1 MVSTSSVGSG
11 AVVGLVGPNG
21 AGKTTLLKIISTL
34 LQPTTGHVLVDGYD
48 PSHDARA
55 VRDRIGLVLAD
66 DRALY
71 WRLTGRENLEF
82 FGVMHGLTSRDAR
95 ARAGVLLDQ
104 VGLASRDK
112 LVFGYSSGMRARLS
126 LARALLARPP
136 LLLLDE
142 PTRALDPI
150 ASAAVAGM
158 IRGPG
163 RRGHRGVAVEPSSRR
178 DRTGMRPDRRGDRR
192 LGAFRGN
199 GRRTSRE
206 MAGSRA
212 PSASS
217 SRRSPIHRSTRSMD
231 WATVRPTSTT
241 MMESGPIG
249 ARCEHGAGVE
259 HGPPRCDRE
268 PRLAHRQAL
277 SVSPVAAAAQLR
289 LRRDPRVL
297 RRATLRHRAR

>member
-1 MVSTSSVGSG
+1 MLEVRGVGMVYPVLRGLMRFVVRTATDHEVVALRGVDLQVASG
-11 AVVGLVGPNG
+11 EVVGLVGPNG

-34 LQPTTGHVLVDGYD
+34 LQPTTGSVLVDGYD
-48 PSHDARA
+48 PSQDARA

-82 FGVMHGLTSRDAR
+82 FGVMHGLTRRDAR

-158 IRGPG
+158 IRDLADEGI
-163 RRGHRGVAVEPSSRR
+163 AVLLSSHSSRR

-199 GRRTSRE
+199 GRRTCRE
-206 MAGSRA
+206 MAGSPA

-217 SRRSPIHRSTRSMD
+217 SRRSPTHRSTRSMY
-231 WATVRPTSTT
+231 WATMRPDVDDDD
-241 MMESGPIG
+241 
-249 ARCEHGAGVE
+249 GV
-259 HGPPRCDRE
+259 GSDRR
-268 PRLAHRQAL
+268 PL
-277 SVSPVAAAAQLR
+277 
-289 LRRDPRVL
+289 
-297 RRATLRHRAR
+297 

>member
-1 MVSTSSVGSG
+1 MLEVRGVGMVYPRLRGLMRYVVRTATDHEVVALRGVDLQVASG
-11 AVVGLVGPNG
+11 EVVGLVGPNG

-34 LQPTTGHVLVDGYD
+34 LLPTTGCVLVDGHD
-48 PSHDARA
+48 PLNDARA

-82 FGVMHGLTSRDAR
+82 FGVMHGLTRRDAR

-126 LARALLARPP
+126 LARALLTRPP

-158 IRGPG
+158 IRDLAAEGIAVLLSSHRLDEIEQACDRIVVVTDGSVRFDGTVSDLSGGG
-163 RRGHRGVAVEPSSRR
+163 RFASAVRALLEVQPDQTANEVEGTGDGAADVIVDKGGV
-178 DRTGMRPDRRGDRR
+178 GPDRG
-192 LGAFRGN
+192 
-199 GRRTSRE
+199 T
-206 MAGSRA
+206 
-212 PSASS
+212 
-217 SRRSPIHRSTRSMD
+217 
-231 WATVRPTSTT
+231 W
-241 MMESGPIG
+241 
-249 ARCEHGAGVE
+249 
-259 HGPPRCDRE
+259 
-268 PRLAHRQAL
+268 
-277 SVSPVAAAAQLR
+277 
-289 LRRDPRVL
+289 
-297 RRATLRHRAR
+297 

>member
-1 MVSTSSVGSG
+1 MLEVRGVGMLYPRLRG
-11 AVVGLVGPNG
+11 LLRYVVRTATDHEVVALRGVDLQVAGGEVVGLVGPNG

-34 LQPTTGHVLVDGYD
+34 LQPTTGRVLVDGYD

-82 FGVMHGLTSRDAR
+82 FGVMHGLTRRDAR
-95 ARAGVLLDQ
+95 ARAGILLDQ

-150 ASAAVAGM
+150 ACAAVAGM
-158 IRGPG
+158 IRDLADEGIAVLLSS
-163 RRGHRGVAVEPSSRR
+163 HRL
-178 DRTGMRPDRRGDRR
+178 D
-192 LGAFRGN
+192 
-199 GRRTSRE
+199 
-206 MAGSRA
+206 
-212 PSASS
+212 
-217 SRRSPIHRSTRSMD
+217 
-231 WATVRPTSTT
+231 
-241 MMESGPIG
+241 
-249 ARCEHGAGVE
+249 
-259 HGPPRCDRE
+259 
-268 PRLAHRQAL
+268 
-277 SVSPVAAAAQLR
+277 
-289 LRRDPRVL
+289 
-297 RRATLRHRAR
+297 